1 VLAPVAAIPAQMM
14 QWASTRVAIDGLDRI
29 WRLESDH
36 HDVEQPVI
44 LDNIV
49 GNYRFEDVEY
59 TYDKTRSAIPIEH
72 LQIKAGEKIAIIGP
86 VGSGK
91 TTLLRLLSGMYKPAK
106 GKITLQDV
114 DITQLSKPVLAEHVG
129 YLQQDGRLFAGT
141 LRENLIL
148 GMLDP
153 GDDVILQAA
162 ELTGLKEALL
172 QTHPKGLQLEINEGG
187 TGLSGGQKQLVN
199 LTRIFLR
206 KPTIWLL
213 DEPTASMD
221 QNLQNKVIH
230 ALNNTLRA
238 EDTMVVVTHKT
249 ELLQLVSRI
258 IVVVN
263 SKVVM
268 DGPTMQVLQQLQQPS
283 AAPAAQEQV
292 A

>member
-1 VLAPVAAIPAQMM
+1 M
-14 QWASTRVAIDGLDRI
+14 
-29 WRLESDH
+29 
-36 HDVEQPVI
+36 
-44 LDNIV
+44 
-49 GNYRFEDVEY
+49 
-59 TYDKTRSAIPIEH
+59 
-72 LQIKAGEKIAIIGP
+72 
-86 VGSGK
+86 
-91 TTLLRLLSGMYKPAK
+91 
-106 GKITLQDV
+106 
-114 DITQLSKPVLAEHVG
+114 
-129 YLQQDGRLFAGT
+129 
-141 LRENLIL
+141 
-148 GMLDP
+148 
-153 GDDVILQAA
+153 ILQAA

-283 AAPAAQEQV
+283 AAHAAQEQV

>member
-1 VLAPVAAIPAQMM
+1 M
-14 QWASTRVAIDGLDRI
+14 
-29 WRLESDH
+29 
-36 HDVEQPVI
+36 
-44 LDNIV
+44 
-49 GNYRFEDVEY
+49 
-59 TYDKTRSAIPIEH
+59 
-72 LQIKAGEKIAIIGP
+72 
-86 VGSGK
+86 
-91 TTLLRLLSGMYKPAK
+91 LRLLSGMYKPAK

-114 DITQLSKPVLAEHVG
+114 DITQLSKPVLAEHIG

-153 GDDVILQAA
+153 GDEVILKAA

-187 TGLSGGQKQLVN
+187 TGLSGGQRQLVN

-206 KPTIWLL
+206 TPSIWLL

-221 QNLQNKVIH
+221 QNLQNKVIQ
-230 ALNNTLRA
+230 ALHDTLKA
-238 EDTMVVVTHKT
+238 DDTMVVVTHKT

-263 SKVVM
+263 SKIIM
-268 DGPTMQVLQQLQQPS
+268 DGPTMQVLQKLQQPNQ
-283 AAPAAQEQV
+283 APATASQEPV
-292 A
+292 V